1 MTRHILIADDSSF
14 LREHLRDLIEQH
26 PGWEVCEAADGAEA
40 VRKSQQSAPDAVVL
54 DLRMPEMDGLAAGRR
69 LRQLMPE
76 LPMALFSADTS
87 SQLERAARASGIRAV
102 FSKTQWT
109 QLFRWLEVVL
119 GSLPPTHERGR
130 LPYAA

>member
-14 LREHLRDLIEQH
+14 LREHLRDLIVQH
-26 PGWEVCEAADGAEA
+26 PRWEVCEAADGAEA

-102 FSKTQWT
+102 FS
-109 QLFRWLEVVL
+109 FC
-119 GSLPPTHERGR
+119 
-130 LPYAA
+130 